1 MTYSSAFVSSIWD
14 SVKRSCFSDIKISL
28 CLCLFVYLFIFSKV
42 YVFVHFNSTEDGEKN
57 DQDTGKDLLIETPSE
72 EEKKPPK
79 RRCGQKKE
87 QPEAIMASFF
97 AGLDV
102 YQTKILVSHFS
113 IISWA
118 GYNKKKPLVNQH
130 DLILAKL

>member
-1 MTYSSAFVSSIWD
+1 M
-14 SVKRSCFSDIKISL
+14 SVQ
-28 CLCLFVYLFIFSKV
+28 
-42 YVFVHFNSTEDGEKN
+42 FNSTEDGEKN
-57 DQDTGKDLLIETPSE
+57 DQDKAKELLTERSSE

-79 RRCGQKKE
+79 RKCGQKKG

-97 AGLDV
+97 AGLDI

-118 GYNKKKPLVNQH
+118 DYKKTFIRSAWSRPCKFVVIL
-130 DLILAKL
+130 LI